1 MKQNDKARAGGLSC
15 SLDYLL
21 VNLGRNEQAAKRLV
35 QLFLDNV
42 PNLVERL
49 EVSAR
54 NGDLQALQSVVHDVR
69 GHCVLFSAHQC
80 LEKSRFL
87 ENALRDTLDGKQT
100 WSQGI
105 DWNLEA
111 AELRQLMQQV
121 AVDLDICLISSALPG
136 SEAV

>member
-1 MKQNDKARAGGLSC
+1 MKQDDKARAGNLSC

-21 VNLGRNEQAAKRLV
+21 VNLGRNELAAKRLV

-49 EVSAR
+49 EKSAR
-54 NGDLQALQSVVHDVR
+54 NGDLHALQSVVHDVR

-87 ENALRDTLDGKQT
+87 ENALRDALEGNQT
-100 WSQGI
+100 WSNEI
-105 DWNLEA
+105 DWNVEA
-111 AELRQLMQQV
+111 ADLRQLMLQV
-121 AVDLDICLISSALPG
+121 VVDLGICLANGNTSGEQPA
-136 SEAV
+136 

>member
-1 MKQNDKARAGGLSC
+1 MKQDDNARAGSLSC

-21 VNLGRNEQAAKRLV
+21 VNLGRNDLAAKRLV

-87 ENALRDTLDGKQT
+87 ENALHDALEGNQT
-100 WSQGI
+100 WSHEI
-105 DWNLEA
+105 DWSFEA
-111 AELRQLMQQV
+111 AELRHMMQQV
-121 AVDLDICLISSALPG
+121 VIDLGICLANSGRPDT
-136 SEAV
+136 EAV

>member
-21 VNLGRNEQAAKRLV
+21 VNLGRNELAAKRLV

-42 PNLVERL
+42 PSLVERL

-54 NGDLQALQSVVHDVR
+54 NGDLHALQSVVHDVR

-87 ENALRDTLDGKQT
+87 ENALRDALEGNQT
-100 WSQGI
+100 WSQEI
-105 DWNLEA
+105 DWSVEA
-111 AELRQLMQQV
+111 ADLSQLVQQV
-121 AVDLDICLISSALPG
+121 VVDLGICLANGETPG
-136 SEAV
+136 KDAS

>member
-1 MKQNDKARAGGLSC
+1 MKQDDKARAGGLSC

-21 VNLGRNEQAAKRLV
+21 VNLGRNELAAKRLV

-49 EVSAR
+49 EMSAR
-54 NGDLQALQSVVHDVR
+54 NGDLHALQSVVHDVR

-87 ENALRDTLDGKQT
+87 ENALRDALEGSQT
-100 WSQGI
+100 WSHEI
-105 DWNLEA
+105 DWNREA
-111 AELRQLMQQV
+111 GDLCELMQQV
-121 AVDLDICLISSALPG
+121 ATDLGICLAGIAGAGTESD
-136 SEAV
+136 

>member
-21 VNLGRNEQAAKRLV
+21 VNLGRNELAAKRLV

-54 NGDLQALQSVVHDVR
+54 NGDLHALQSVVHDVR

-87 ENALRDTLDGKQT
+87 ENALRDALEGNQT
-100 WSQGI
+100 WSHEI
-105 DWNLEA
+105 DWSLEA
-111 AELRQLMQQV
+111 ADLCQLVRQV
-121 AVDLDICLISSALPG
+121 VVDLGICLANGATP
-136 SEAV
+136 AKDAP

>member
-1 MKQNDKARAGGLSC
+1 MKQDDNARAGGLSC

-21 VNLGRNEQAAKRLV
+21 VNLGRNELAAKRLV

-49 EVSAR
+49 EKSAK
-54 NGDLQALQSVVHDVR
+54 NGDLHTLQSVVHDVR
-69 GHCVLFSAHQC
+69 GHCVLFSAHEC

-87 ENALRDTLDGKQT
+87 ENALRDALEGNRT
-100 WSQGI
+100 WSHEI

-111 AELRQLMQQV
+111 ADLCRLMRQV
-121 AVDLDICLISSALPG
+121 EADLAICLAGSASPG
-136 SEAV
+136 KEGV